1 MDLPQTTEAARL
13 GRAVF
18 DSIRA
23 ERFDEAETLLQQLH
37 EAHPAS
43 RDMLFFP
50 VLMAIQRGDVRG
62 AWQVVNG
69 LPEDQNPELKA
80 ICLYLLKDPTWHSY
94 AAALEDSSDPYIRRA
109 MFALL
114 GRTEETSVAEPVQST
129 MLHAL
134 QV

>member
-1 MDLPQTTEAARL
+1 MAQVRARGL
-13 GRAVF
+13 RRGTRGGSDA
-18 DSIRA
+18 
-23 ERFDEAETLLQQLH
+23 L
-37 EAHPAS
+37 
-43 RDMLFFP
+43 RD
-50 VLMAIQRGDVRG
+50 VSDVRG

-80 ICLYLLKDPTWHSY
+80 ICLYLLEDPTWHSY

-114 GRTEETSVAEPVQST
+114 GRAEETSVAEPVQST